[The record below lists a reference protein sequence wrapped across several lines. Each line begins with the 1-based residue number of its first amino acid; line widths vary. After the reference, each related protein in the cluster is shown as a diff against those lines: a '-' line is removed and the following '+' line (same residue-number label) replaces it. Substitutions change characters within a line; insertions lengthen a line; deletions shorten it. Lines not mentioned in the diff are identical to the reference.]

1 MRTPG
6 SAAEL
11 EARRR
16 RAVAFLAEGKS
27 NTEAAALVGAS
38 VRSVVRWKQ
47 AWRDCG
53 ERALAAKPQPGP
65 QPKLSSSQK
74 KRLVKIL
81 VRGPLAAG
89 YRTDLWTCRRVAEV
103 ILETFGV
110 SYHPDHVGRI
120 LHALSYS
127 PQKPQ
132 RRARKHDAAA
142 IEHWRKVEWPR
153 IKKGA
158 AKASYHRV
166 SR

>member
-16 RAVAFLAEGKS
+16 RAVFFLAEGKS
-27 NTEAAALVGAS
+27 NTETAALVGAS
-38 VRSVVRWKQ
+38 VRSVVRWKR
-47 AWRDCG
+47 AWREG
-53 ERALAAKPQPGP
+53 GTQALAAKPQPGP
-65 QPKLSSSQK
+65 QSKLSPSQK
-74 KRLVKIL
+74 NRLVKIL
-81 VRGPLAAG
+81 ACGPLAAG
-89 YRTDLWTCRRVAEV
+89 YRTDLWTCRRIAEV

-120 LHALSYS
+120 LHTLGYS

-132 RRARKHDAAA
+132 RRAKKRDSGA
-142 IEHWRKVEWPR
+142 IERWRNHDWPR

-158 AKASYHRV
+158 KKASYHRV